1 MSVIYNFRNISD
13 LLACAGQPR
22 EGQLATIAGEGY
34 KVVVNLGLADGRYAL
49 KDEASS
55 VTALG
60 MQYHHVPVIFD
71 EPKMDELASFIE
83 LVSTHANEKTF
94 VHCAAN
100 YRASVFTG
108 LYLFASNQMDE
119 DQVQDFVDEIWRPDA
134 VWQDFLEDGI
144 DFIQGKFKR

>member
-1 MSVIYNFRNISD
+1 MSAIYNFRKISD

-49 KDEASS
+49 KDEAAS
-55 VTALG
+55 VKKLG
-60 MQYHHVPVIFD
+60 LEYHHIPVIFD

-83 LVSTHANEKTF
+83 LMNKHAGEQTF

-100 YRASVFTG
+100 YRASVFMG
-108 LYLFASNQMDE
+108 IYLFSSNQMDE
-119 DQVQDFVDEIWRPDA
+119 DEVQDFVDEIWRPDA

-144 DFIQGKFKR
+144 DFVQEKFKS